1 MAMRISVTN
10 NVTAEGVRWHVI
22 ERGKILRVG
31 TANTELQARAAPIS
45 CQLGGDRGD
54 FAGDE
59 RRTGGD
65 ASGSHTV

>member
-1 MAMRISVTN
+1 
-10 NVTAEGVRWHVI
+10 VI
-22 ERGKILRVG
+22 ERGKIPRVG
-31 TANTELQARAAPIS
+31 TANTELQARAAPVS